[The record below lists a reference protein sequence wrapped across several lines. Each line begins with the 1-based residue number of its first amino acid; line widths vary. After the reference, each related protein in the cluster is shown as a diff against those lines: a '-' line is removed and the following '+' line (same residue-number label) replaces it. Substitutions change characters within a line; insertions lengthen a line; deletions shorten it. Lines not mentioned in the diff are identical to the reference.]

1 MIAKKSGV
9 GTMRA
14 EIGHSRPPFALR
26 NQNNLNATQLED
38 DVISDPVL
46 LVFDR
51 NPVDGMCTRLPAT
64 TAG

>member
-1 MIAKKSGV
+1 
-9 GTMRA
+9 MRA